1 MSFIGPRPERPEIIA
16 QYMEIMPEFKFRM
29 RVKAGLAGYAQVY
42 GKYNTTPYDKLK
54 LDLYYI
60 ENYSVWMDI
69 KLMFLT
75 LKILLMP
82 DSTEGIESTQITAMK
97 QSNAELLERREKL
110 DQEARERIEKAY
122 QERAKR
128 EAEILERQ
136 QMEAQKAEETREEEA
151 AKGLEE
157 RWRDG
162 EETVSGESG

>member
-1 MSFIGPRPERPEIIA
+1 
-16 QYMEIMPEFKFRM
+16 
-29 RVKAGLAGYAQVY
+29 
-42 GKYNTTPYDKLK
+42 
-54 LDLYYI
+54 
-60 ENYSVWMDI
+60 MDI

-151 AKGLEE
+151 AKGSEE